1 MNGVKAGF
9 WSRRYSLAV
18 RACFENKNIGKIEKG
33 NETVGEKIGSS
44 M

>member
-1 MNGVKAGF
+1 MNGVTTGF

-18 RACFENKNIGKIEKG
+18 KVCFENNRGKKEKG

>member
-1 MNGVKAGF
+1 MNGVKTGF

-18 RACFENKNIGKIEKG
+18 RARFENKDKAKKKKG
-33 NETVGEKIGSS
+33 NETVGEKVGSS